1 MAALFIFYVLNKR
14 EKERSKSFSVRN
26 NPLNYL
32 NDRDVIKKAPTSK
45 KVPERYC
52 WFGKRRHL
60 KAYQQKQS
68 HPGCIPSIYHYHLI
82 IKIIRDLNK
91 TLKEYATERFYPIA
105 RQTSNSRSQAKS
117 PRRTPNNFYRLGVVV
132 QPHRP
137 VASGVEI
144 YIE

>member
-52 WFGKRRHL
+52 
-60 KAYQQKQS
+60 
-68 HPGCIPSIYHYHLI
+68 
-82 IKIIRDLNK
+82 
-91 TLKEYATERFYPIA
+91 
-105 RQTSNSRSQAKS
+105 
-117 PRRTPNNFYRLGVVV
+117 
-132 QPHRP
+132 
-137 VASGVEI
+137 
-144 YIE
+144 